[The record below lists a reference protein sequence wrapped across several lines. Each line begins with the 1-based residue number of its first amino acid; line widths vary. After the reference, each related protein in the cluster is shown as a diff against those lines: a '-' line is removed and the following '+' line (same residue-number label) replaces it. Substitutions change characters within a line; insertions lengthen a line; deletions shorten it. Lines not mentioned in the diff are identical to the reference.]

1 MALRV
6 YHNIYSL
13 TAQRHLNN
21 NSVNLGSSL
30 EKLSSGLRVNR
41 GADDAAGLA
50 ISESLRADV
59 RSLNQALRN
68 ANDGIS
74 MINTAEGALS
84 ETASILIRMREL
96 AAQAATGTVG
106 SVERATI
113 NREFS
118 ALRSEI
124 DRISAVT
131 EFNGQK
137 LIDGSLDASVAATSQ
152 VVIHVGMQATANDR
166 INLNT
171 SVDLTSIDSTGLN
184 ITNIWPVSGP

>member
-84 ETASILIRMREL
+84 EQASILIRMR
-96 AAQAATGTVG
+96 
-106 SVERATI
+106 
-113 NREFS
+113 
-118 ALRSEI
+118 
-124 DRISAVT
+124 
-131 EFNGQK
+131 
-137 LIDGSLDASVAATSQ
+137 
-152 VVIHVGMQATANDR
+152 
-166 INLNT
+166 
-171 SVDLTSIDSTGLN
+171 
-184 ITNIWPVSGP
+184 